1 MKKSFNILAVSCLG
15 LGLTA
20 CATPYPVGGLWTN
33 VALPVTATA
42 NHGVAAKQG
51 EAVCKSYL
59 ALFSVGDC
67 SIDVAKKNGGIT
79 KVDHVDWH
87 ATNFLGIVGTYKL
100 TVYGD

>member
-1 MKKSFNILAVSCLG
+1 MKIPFKISIISCLA

-33 VALPVTATA
+33 VSLPVTATS
-42 NHGVAAKQG
+42 NHGAATKVGQST
-51 EAVCKSYL
+51 CKSYF

-67 SIDVAKKNGGIT
+67 SIDSAKKNGGVT

-87 ATNFLGIVGTYKL
+87 STNFLGIVGTY
-100 TVYGD
+100 TVQVYGE